1 MRTRERLV
9 SRFRRGYSSRC
20 RWALEVQPAFAKFKE
35 STRNVEQSRAN
46 AATACMHAGSV
57 GFGRSMARITL
68 KSQGRWGGTVTSSPS
83 GTHKATLDAE
93 VHRSDVGL
101 SSPGRTDKN
110 FMCRAK
116 AFGGLRGPRA
126 CPRPVY
132 AERAASASGK
142 NWVNG

>member
-68 KSQGRWGGTVTSSPS
+68 KSLGRWGGAPS
-83 GTHKATLDAE
+83 HLLRAARTRLRSMLRCIALMWDCRHRVGQIRISCAEQRPLVGYGAPEHAQGPCTLNA
-93 VHRSDVGL
+93 
-101 SSPGRTDKN
+101 
-110 FMCRAK
+110 
-116 AFGGLRGPRA
+116 
-126 CPRPVY
+126 PRPPR
-132 AERAASASGK
+132 ERMG
-142 NWVNG
+142 